1 MEGREVKGDLVSI
14 WVDREVKEDLELTL
28 VEELALVLI
37 LVEESVV
44 VAVARLVVLDGEVTG
59 TGIIRNDF

>member
-44 VAVARLVVLDGEVTG
+44 VAVVRLVVLDGEVTG